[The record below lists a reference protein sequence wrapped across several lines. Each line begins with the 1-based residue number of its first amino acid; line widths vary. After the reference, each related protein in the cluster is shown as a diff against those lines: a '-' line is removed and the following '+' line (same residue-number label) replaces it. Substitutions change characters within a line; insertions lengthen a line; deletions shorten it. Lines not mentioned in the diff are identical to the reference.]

1 MSTKS
6 IHPYAVALY
15 YTQAELQEL
24 GLEMP
29 VTAQTARRLVSNAL
43 CGSGR
48 EPWSGM
54 EVDLFSYEDAVL
66 LLARPSQ
73 ESAHCFLFRDFEE
86 LLAAVRCLPET
97 APSTLLWADGN
108 FFLFLGVCSMQG
120 IGALYEFG
128 QPVCCT
134 PEQSA
139 HLAEHGN
146 ILIGS
151 RAIFTLGR
159 YFAR

>member
-6 IHPYAVALY
+6 IHSHAVALY

-24 GLEMP
+24 GLDLP

-43 CGSGR
+43 CISGR
-48 EPWSGM
+48 EPWSEM
-54 EVDLFSYEDAVL
+54 EVDLFSYEDALL
-66 LLARPSQ
+66 LLARPSP
-73 ESAHCFLFRDFEE
+73 ETAHCFLFSDFET
-86 LLAAVRCLPET
+86 LLTAARCLPET
-97 APSTLLWADGN
+97 TPSTLLWADGN

-134 PEQSA
+134 PEQAA

>member
-97 APSTLLWADGN
+97 APSTLFHAGHRRPVRIRATRL
-108 FFLFLGVCSMQG
+108 LHT
-120 IGALYEFG
+120 GAERSPG
-128 QPVCCT
+128 RAWESPDRQPGCFH
-134 PEQSA
+134 SA
-139 HLAEHGN
+139 Q
-146 ILIGS
+146 
-151 RAIFTLGR
+151 IF
-159 YFAR
+159 